1 MTSGATVFEARN
13 MNANEDAKELEK
25 AMKGLVTTYIIGTN
39 EQKIIDIL
47 ANRSVRQRNEIAK
60 AYKAAY
66 GKDLKERLHSELSGN
81 FRRAVLYSFYDKAH
95 VNAKAC
101 YKAMKGAGTDEQI
114 LIDTICTS
122 DNAEIDCLKKA
133 YTDTVRRNLET
144 DVKGDVSGDLERV
157 LVALLQG
164 KRETECDPT
173 QVTKDAEELYQGG
186 EKKLGTDESLFTRIL
201 VTRSYKAIRSIN
213 EAYAKAN
220 GIGTFRFIST
230 TYKLIVLQAVG
241 HDLIRAIEKET
252 SGDYK
257 RALITIVK
265 TAINKNECIADILY
279 NSMAGAGTHDDN
291 LIRVIMAYSETS
303 LAEIRNTFN
312 TKYTKKPLNE
322 MVKDDTSGDYR
333 KFLLAILGTDEQA
346 IIDILSCRSLSQR
359 QRIEAAFKSIYGI
372 DLKQKLHKELSGKFR
387 LAVLYSFYDQAH
399 VNAKSIYRAIKG
411 AGTDETILID
421 VICSST
427 NEEIHELKKAYDDIL
442 KEKKQNPYLMNE
454 FPKAVEIGH
463 ILFHRRL
470 GTDEATFTN
479 ILVNC
484 PWEEIVAIDT
494 VYSQA
499 VGHDLPTAIEKET
512 SGDYKHALLALF
524 KTAVSRERYYAE
536 VLYKSMKGLGTHDE
550 NLVRMIMAHCE
561 VDLANIK
568 EVFETMYGKTLEDM
582 VKSDTSGDQRKFL
595 LAMMGARME

>member
-25 AMKGLVTTYIIGTN
+25 AMKGLGTN

-133 YTDTVRRNLET
+133 YTDILSEEKQNTVRRNLET

-213 EAYAKAN
+213 EAYAK
-220 GIGTFRFIST
+220 
-230 TYKLIVLQAVG
+230 AVG

-333 KFLLAILGTDEQA
+333 KFLLAILGE
-346 IIDILSCRSLSQR
+346 
-359 QRIEAAFKSIYGI
+359 
-372 DLKQKLHKELSGKFR
+372 H
-387 LAVLYSFYDQAH
+387 
-399 VNAKSIYRAIKG
+399 
-411 AGTDETILID
+411 
-421 VICSST
+421 
-427 NEEIHELKKAYDDIL
+427 
-442 KEKKQNPYLMNE
+442 
-454 FPKAVEIGH
+454 
-463 ILFHRRL
+463 
-470 GTDEATFTN
+470 
-479 ILVNC
+479 
-484 PWEEIVAIDT
+484 
-494 VYSQA
+494 
-499 VGHDLPTAIEKET
+499 
-512 SGDYKHALLALF
+512 
-524 KTAVSRERYYAE
+524 
-536 VLYKSMKGLGTHDE
+536 
-550 NLVRMIMAHCE
+550 
-561 VDLANIK
+561 
-568 EVFETMYGKTLEDM
+568 
-582 VKSDTSGDQRKFL
+582 
-595 LAMMGARME
+595 

>member
-1 MTSGATVFEARN
+1 MATVFPAN
-13 MNANEDAKELEK
+13 NFNAQADAEVLHE
-25 AMKGLVTTYIIGTN
+25 AMKG
-39 EQKIIDIL
+39 
-47 ANRSVRQRNEIAK
+47 
-60 AYKAAY
+60 
-66 GKDLKERLHSELSGN
+66 
-81 FRRAVLYSFYDKAH
+81 
-95 VNAKAC
+95 
-101 YKAMKGAGTDEQI
+101 
-114 LIDTICTS
+114 
-122 DNAEIDCLKKA
+122 
-133 YTDTVRRNLET
+133 
-144 DVKGDVSGDLERV
+144 
-157 LVALLQG
+157 
-164 KRETECDPT
+164 
-173 QVTKDAEELYQGG
+173 
-186 EKKLGTDESLFTRIL
+186 
-201 VTRSYKAIRSIN
+201 
-213 EAYAKAN
+213 
-220 GIGTFRFIST
+220 
-230 TYKLIVLQAVG
+230 
-241 HDLIRAIEKET
+241 
-252 SGDYK
+252 
-257 RALITIVK
+257 
-265 TAINKNECIADILY
+265 
-279 NSMAGAGTHDDN
+279 
-291 LIRVIMAYSETS
+291 
-303 LAEIRNTFN
+303 
-312 TKYTKKPLNE
+312 
-322 MVKDDTSGDYR
+322 
-333 KFLLAILGTDEQA
+333 LGTDEQA

-442 KEKKQNPYLMNE
+442 KEKKQNL
-454 FPKAVEIGH
+454 
-463 ILFHRRL
+463 
-470 GTDEATFTN
+470 
-479 ILVNC
+479 NC